1 MGAWVKIN
9 ATFKELVQSKLCFES
24 IDIEDNYSWQ
34 DGGELIRL
42 DESYWSKSG
51 AFHCKPKSGYMLIM
65 RVATEN
71 TDFFQDQIKDTY
83 EYKGDDNESDPPSDV
98 DWVKEVYTYEDTA
111 FFAENQSNVVFTLYG
126 DTDPR
131 DYISIDVDD
140 DHSGIAPF
148 KIRKNGTQIAV
159 SAEMS
164 DDAFVRLMGAY
175 VWDENAVATSDETTE
190 ETGEGSDDVT
200 IPLPV
205 DDNKESDKNGDL
217 EDTGED
223 KPPIVNPSPP
233 PSPTPTPEP
242 EPEPTPTPDP
252 DEDPEDDDD
261 ELSSTSIVLLIVA
274 IGALIGTAIIVARMG
289 SGE

>member
-9 ATFKELVQSKLCFES
+9 ATFKELVQSGLPFED
-24 IDIEDNYSWQ
+24 IDIKNNYEWQ

-42 DESYWSKSG
+42 DESYWSASG
-51 AFHCKPKSGYMLIM
+51 AFHCKPKNGYMLIM

-111 FFAENQSNVVFTLYG
+111 FFAENQSNVIFTLYG

-131 DYISIDVDD
+131 DYISIDVDG
-140 DHSGIAPF
+140 DHSGIADF
-148 KIRKNGTQIAV
+148 KIRKNGNQIAV

-164 DDAFVRLMGAY
+164 DDTFVRLMGAY
-175 VWDENAVATSDETTE
+175 VWDENAVATSDSTTE
-190 ETGEGSDDVT
+190 ETGEGSDDLT
-200 IPLPV
+200 LPLPV
-205 DDNKESDKNGDL
+205 DDNKESDKNGDV

-223 KPPIVNPSPP
+223 KPPIVNPTPA

-242 EPEPTPTPDP
+242 EPSPNPNPTPDP
-252 DEDPEDDDD
+252 DPDDDDD

-274 IGALIGTAIIVARMG
+274 IGALIGTAIVVARMG

>member
-9 ATFKELVQSKLCFES
+9 ATFKDLVQSKLPFE
-24 IDIEDNYSWQ
+24 DIEVKGNYSWQ

-42 DESYWSKSG
+42 DESYWSDSG

-65 RVATEN
+65 RIATEN

-83 EYKGDDNESDPPSDV
+83 EYKGGDNESDPPSDV

-111 FFAENQSNVVFTLYG
+111 FFSENQSNVIFTLYG

-131 DYISIDVDD
+131 DYVSLDVDGD
-140 DHSGIAPF
+140 ISGIANF
-148 KIRKNGTQIAV
+148 KIRKNGDQIAV
-159 SAEMS
+159 SAETS
-164 DDAFVRLMGAY
+164 DDTFVRLMGAY
-175 VWDENAVATSDETTE
+175 VWDANATATSDETTE

-205 DDNKESDKNGDL
+205 DDNQESDKNGDL

-223 KPPIVNPSPP
+223 KPPITTPPKP

-242 EPEPTPTPDP
+242 EPEPSPSPSP
-252 DEDPEDDDD
+252 EPEDDDD
-261 ELSSTSIVLLIVA
+261 DEMSSTSIVLLIIA